1 MKKPT
6 TKASS
11 PILSSTPSQPNLKT
25 KDLVLIKNEITS
37 SISLPLTTPSN
48 PFSSNKTYVSKY
60 KNYLSDTF
68 NSKSYCLISSYIKY
82 NKHLLLHTNNFHQVI
97 KDISTVIRK
106 LTMNE
111 MEIALYTLYI
121 DNLILKRQKT
131 LSLTNLFLYIG
142 ILTKYHSTL
151 SSEQY
156 IRYFKRN
163 DIDLFE
169 NYTKWRSQQSE
180 NIFSLKII
188 NQRYKMLKKLN
199 HSFDKKYYINY
210 NKLVDQILTVD
221 NEDISINEK
230 EEEDK
235 FNINHNTLNT
245 NSCSGKN
252 CTKKEET
259 YFDNKEELNYFDSN
273 FNMKGYEDS
282 NIIDNLQFTEEFI
295 SDCDDLLNFEHQQ

>member
-1 MKKPT
+1 MKKST
-6 TKASS
+6 TNSSS
-11 PILSSTPSQPNLKT
+11 PISSNTPSQSNLKT

-37 SISLPLTTPSN
+37 SISLPLTTPSI
-48 PFSSNKTYVSKY
+48 PFSSHKTYVSKY
-60 KNYLSDTF
+60 KHYLSNTF
-68 NSKSYCLISSYIKY
+68 NSKSYCLISSYIKH

-97 KDISTVIRK
+97 KDISNVIRK
-106 LTMNE
+106 LMMNE

-156 IRYFKRN
+156 IRYFKRH

-169 NYTKWRSQQSE
+169 KYTKWRSQQGE

-199 HSFDKKYYINY
+199 NSFDKKYYINY